1 MKRNRITLCKGRDQ
15 NGLFMG
21 RSRVRY
27 GYSCYGLTRGNG
39 TVWHYRSDDE
49 GFDSKEIFMPTY
61 YNSDDYA

>member
-1 MKRNRITLCKGRDQ
+1 MEQ

-21 RSRVRY
+21 RTRVRY
-27 GYSCYGLTRGNG
+27 NYSCYGKTRGNG

-49 GFDSKEIFMPTY
+49 GFDSKEIFMPPY